1 MQESHFNGA
10 TRPQISTIFSNQ
22 LVPAGTPRLNNKI
35 VRREFT
41 IERPSNSYLK
51 TEDGLGSLLAGAVA
65 AAFGIPK
72 HEITSRSRRRAPAAF
87 ARQAAIYLPHVGLGL
102 SYTEAGRIFRRDR
115 TTAAHACRI
124 VEERRDDAC
133 LDACLDYLE
142 AALRSRLD
150 VPRK

>member
-1 MQESHFNGA
+1 MSKSHFSQA
-10 TRPQISTIFSNQ
+10 SPPQISTIFSNQ
-22 LVPAGTPRLNNKI
+22 LVPAGTLRINNI
-35 VRREFT
+35 TIRQEFST
-41 IERPSNSYLK
+41 ERTSNPYLK
-51 TEDGLGSLLAGAVA
+51 SEDGLGSLLASAVA

-72 HEITSRSRRRAPAAF
+72 HEITSRNRRRAPAAF
-87 ARQAAIYLPHVGLGL
+87 ARQAAIYLAHVGLGL

-115 TTAAHACRI
+115 TTAAHACRV